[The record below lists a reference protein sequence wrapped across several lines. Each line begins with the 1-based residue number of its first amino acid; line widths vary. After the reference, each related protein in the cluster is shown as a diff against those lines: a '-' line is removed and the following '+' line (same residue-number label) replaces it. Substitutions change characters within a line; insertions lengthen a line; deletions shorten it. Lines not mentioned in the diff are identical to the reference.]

1 MAASTK
7 IMPKAHI
14 FYSQAGRSV
23 SGKTVLKTEG
33 IIFPNTDQPR
43 LVNQSGFGISGFV
56 TKPSDIKYTVISR
69 T

>member
-7 IMPKAHI
+7 IMLTAHI